1 MERLTIK
8 EALEQGYTHFAYG
21 HPSNGF
27 QSLHELSELTDD
39 DIKDS
44 ELYLAGKHTF
54 RPCGLTN
61 EELKELIA
69 EHIWVNHE
77 DNTGDDT
84 DTIYDAIKEI
94 DFQDV
99 SERIEKVLDQYNSF
113 RYVTEIRL
121 ALPIEGKEVEG

>member
-1 MERLTIK
+1 MEKEQTLTLK

-27 QSLHELSELTDD
+27 QSIDKLSEIKQK
-39 DIKDS
+39 DIEEGS
-44 ELYLAGKHTF
+44 LYLAGKHTF
-54 RPCGLTN
+54 SPNGISN
-61 EELKELIA
+61 GELKELIA
-69 EHIWVNHE
+69 EHISVDHE

-84 DTIYDAIKEI
+84 DTIYEAVKEI

-99 SERIEKVLDQYNSF
+99 SDRIEEVLSKYNYY

-121 ALPIEGKEVEG
+121 V